1 MKILVTGGGGFLGR
15 YIVEKLIAR
24 GDDVTSLSRS
34 DHPELRTAEART
46 AIADIA
52 DKDTVLS
59 ALKGMDAVFHI
70 ASRVGIWGAKD
81 EFYKTNVT
89 GTKNIISACVKNGV
103 GRLIYTSSPSVVFDG
118 EDHRG
123 IDETY
128 PYPSR
133 YLAFYP
139 ETKAIAEREVIRA
152 NADGKL
158 LTCSLR
164 PHLVWG
170 PRDTNLIPRLI
181 TKAKTGR
188 LRIVG
193 DGSNMIDTVYVE
205 NAVDAHILALDKLA
219 APGSPVAGST
229 YFISQG
235 EPVNCWS
242 WINDVLN
249 RFGLPPV
256 TRKVSFKTAYVAGS
270 VMELAYK
277 GLKIRSEPPMTRF
290 LALQLA
296 KSHYFNI
303 DKARKELGYKP
314 AISMKE
320 GMERLGDG
328 REFAI

>member
-1 MKILVTGGGGFLGR
+1 MKALVTGGGGFLGR

-24 GDDVTSLSRS
+24 GDDVTSLSRA
-34 DHPELRTAEART
+34 DHPELRKAGART
-46 AIADIA
+46 VTADIA
-52 DKDTVLS
+52 DKDSVLT
-59 ALKGMDAVFHI
+59 ALKGMDAVLHT

-81 EFYKTNVT
+81 EFYKTNVL
-89 GTKNIISACVKNGV
+89 GTRNIIEACQKSGV
-103 GRLIYTSSPSVVFDG
+103 GRLVYTSSPSVVIDG

-123 IDETY
+123 IDESY

-133 YLAFYP
+133 YLASYP
-139 ETKAIAEREVIRA
+139 ETKAIAEREVISA
-152 NADGKL
+152 NGDGGL

-181 TKAKTGR
+181 DKAKSGK
-188 LRIVG
+188 LKIVG

-205 NAVDAHILALDKLA
+205 NSADAHILAVDKLA
-219 APGSPVAGST
+219 SPGSPVAGSA

-235 EPVNCWS
+235 EPVNCWE

-256 TRKVSFKTAYVAGS
+256 TRKVSFKTAYAVGS
-270 VMELAYK
+270 AMELAFK
-277 GLKIRSEPPMTRF
+277 AFNIGSEPPMTRF

-314 AISMKE
+314 AIGTEE
-320 GMERLGDG
+320 GMERLA
-328 REFAI
+328 FPLPPA